1 MTSRDVPWKPKVAA
15 TAMNRGA
22 SLGRFCQR
30 IRRKGHLQYGSD
42 YAILVPEPLRD
53 RGQWSSVA
61 MGSAQNSHLSR
72 FSGPS
77 VLRLRCET
85 KGPVNALYRE
95 LDSTP
100 RVVNCVWPNR
110 KNRKGE

>member
-1 MTSRDVPWKPKVAA
+1 LAVSVNASDEKGTCNMGVIMLYSFQNRCVTEASGRVWPWGVPRSRTSR
-15 TAMNRGA
+15 
-22 SLGRFCQR
+22 
-30 IRRKGHLQYGSD
+30 
-42 YAILVPEPLRD
+42 
-53 RGQWSSVA
+53 
-61 MGSAQNSHLSR
+61 R